1 MQTQRHTRLCALFV
15 LFGLPISM
23 HAAAGAAATKPT
35 PDPAPEVVHT
45 AAGTIEIGT
54 LDSTPYRI
62 DIPAAW
68 NHQLVVFYHG
78 YSEGPF
84 RYRINGSL
92 TEQTQ
97 PMFDRGFAVVQ
108 SGYSAT
114 GWALEQAFPETEQL
128 RLYFLHKYAE
138 PAVGKA
144 AKTMRTFVAG
154 GSMGGALVAA
164 TLEQNPKPYVAGLD
178 LCGAVGPT
186 DVAFQRRFA
195 HRAAFDFYFPGV
207 MPSLVPTPP
216 DFEETPALRAK
227 VEAAL
232 KANPTAA
239 AYMRALTGLHTD
251 HEVAHNMLYYTFV
264 IGDIQRRAGGNA
276 FDNRNYV
283 YGGTNSASSAS
294 DNQLNDGVHRYAA
307 DPHAREY
314 LLRHYTPNGHLNHP
328 MLALHTTYDPLIPG
342 PTLAL
347 YAHDVAE
354 AGFAQNLVQQY
365 VRRDGHCAFSAEEI
379 GRTFDELINWVNT
392 GQRPPSGALPPGN
405 PAPPHRVDTAASR

>member
-1 MQTQRHTRLCALFV
+1 LL
-15 LFGLPISM
+15 GLPLAL
-23 HAAAGAAATKPT
+23 HAASAKSANKRV
-35 PDPAPEVVHT
+35 PDPAPEVVHSAT
-45 AAGTIEIGT
+45 GTIEIGT
-54 LDSTPYRI
+54 LDTTPYRI
-62 DIPAAW
+62 DIPTAW

-78 YSEGPF
+78 YSERPF
-84 RYRINGSL
+84 RYHISGPL

-97 PMFDRGFAVVQ
+97 PLFDRGFAVVQ
-108 SGYSAT
+108 SGYSTT

-128 RLYFLHKYAE
+128 RQYFLHKYAE
-138 PAVGKA
+138 PAEGKA

-164 TLEQNPKPYVAGLD
+164 TLELNPKPYVAGLD

-195 HRAAFDFYFPGV
+195 HRAAFDFYFPGILPPLAPV
-207 MPSLVPTPP
+207 PP
-216 DFEETPALRAK
+216 DYEETPALHAK

-232 KANPTAA
+232 KANPMAA
-239 AYMRALTGLHTD
+239 AYMRALTGLHSD
-251 HEVAHNMLYYTFV
+251 RDLAHNMVYYTFV
-264 IGDIQRRAGGNA
+264 VGDIQRRAGGNA

-283 YGGTNSASSAS
+283 YAGTNSASSAT
-294 DNQLNDGVHRYAA
+294 DNALNDGVHRYAA
-307 DPHAREY
+307 DPQAREY
-314 LLRHYTPNGHLNHP
+314 LLHHYTPNGHLNRP
-328 MLALHTTYDPLIPG
+328 MLALHTTYDPLIAG

-365 VRRDGHCAFSAEEI
+365 VRRDGHCAFTAEEV

-392 GQRPPSGALPPGN
+392 GQRPSSGALPPGN
-405 PAPPHRVDTAASR
+405 PAPPHRVDTASR